1 MIEIQNISKSFG
13 DEVVLKNLHTE
24 LHPNTI
30 YGLLGKNGAGK
41 TTLINLMMG
50 FLEADSGDVVF
61 DGKSI
66 QHYAHEIKQS
76 TGILSDDLPL
86 VDQLTGYHNLEFA
99 ASLYGLPAGEAKM
112 RFTSLFEYFFDDVNE
127 LHKPLKQYS
136 TGMRKKL
143 MLISAVMHKPKVLI
157 MDEPFTGLD
166 PVAVKQMIEFIRS
179 YKQASRTLLISSHDL
194 SYIERIADHI
204 LVLHDHNFVFNDTLK
219 QFTTEGST
227 MIDEA
232 LYNILV
238 PEERNTEDINW
249 LFEN

>member
-1 MIEIQNISKSFG
+1 MIQIQDLSKSFG
-13 DEVVLKNLHTE
+13 KETVLNGVQTE
-24 LHPNTI
+24 LHPDTI

-50 FLEADSGDVVF
+50 FLKPDSGDVLF
-61 DGKSI
+61 DEKSI
-66 QHYAHEIKQS
+66 QNHAHEIKQT
-76 TGILSDDLPL
+76 TGILSDDLPM

-99 ASLYGLPAGEAKM
+99 ASLYGLAPGEAKM
-112 RFTSLFEYFFDDVNE
+112 RFTSLFEYFFDDVNQ
-127 LHKPLKQYS
+127 LHKPLKEYS

-143 MLISAVMHKPKVLI
+143 MLISAVMHKPNVLI

-166 PVAVKQMIEFIRS
+166 PVAVKQMIEFIKS

-204 LVLHDHNFVFNDTLK
+204 LVLHDHNFVFNDSLK

-249 LFEN
+249 LFE